1 MLDVDVKSIVR
12 NLSSEIKFLQP
23 LFESITNSLEANAR
37 NISIKVF
44 ESEVLDED
52 MTPQMVGFSIT
63 DDGDGFTEDNINSF
77 CTLWSDKKIE
87 LGCKG
92 SGRFTWLKVFDEIT
106 IISEIKEANTI
117 VTIPFTI
124 NFSKN
129 DVKREKPLSPIAV
142 NKTTI
147 IFKHV
152 TNKYYSAKQGGG
164 GIDKRVE
171 ADSSQIKNAVMDY
184 LFITFDQLKEKGEI
198 FSITISTN
206 KSQESINNSDVPE
219 LSEKSFSLEGN
230 LTNPIVDFRI
240 KYIIKSDNK
249 SNRLLYLC
257 SNNRSSHKIRPA
269 SLNVFDKLPN
279 GDSIYLYV
287 MSGYLDEL
295 DTDDRQGLD
304 YYASLKDKDELHYIL
319 YSDLLEALSLQ
330 LKDILVA
337 QYPKIKEDTV
347 KIIEE
352 IKNEKPYLSKYL
364 SKVPVT
370 IASKQTI
377 EKAASK
383 AYEQDKIDTNDKFEK
398 ALENRSIDPEGFREA
413 VNAVSSI
420 SSAELCEYILYRSK
434 ILSVLSPT
442 DLVDKAEEY
451 LHNIFMPKN
460 DSSDNSNYLST
471 NMWILDDKF
480 MSYLYVSSDLS
491 IFRINDDISDDYNR
505 SNHDLRRPDM
515 FLAFDRDGD
524 VYKNAVLVEFKK
536 YSASLDEKSK
546 ALHELPNNI
555 GEIRKSN
562 SNIQTIWAYII
573 TKLDDDFIETIEN
586 DGGYT
591 EIFSN
596 GERGA
601 FYRYNDKRNA
611 HIYICD
617 IDSLVKDAQI
627 RNKVFVDIIKK

>member
-37 NISIKVF
+37 NISIRVF
-44 ESEVLDED
+44 ESEVVDED
-52 MTPQMVGFSIT
+52 MVPQMVGFSIT
-63 DDGDGFTEDNINSF
+63 DDGDGFTEENINSF
-77 CTLWSDKKIE
+77 CTLWSDKKID

-92 SGRFTWLKVFDEIT
+92 SGRFTWLKVFNEIT
-106 IISEIKEANTI
+106 ITSEIKETNTI
-117 VTIPFTI
+117 ITIPFTV

-129 DVKREKPLSPIAV
+129 DVKRERSSLPITS

-147 IFKHV
+147 VFKHV
-152 TNKYYSAKQGGG
+152 TNKYYLVKQGGG
-164 GIDKRVE
+164 GVDKRVE
-171 ADSSQIKNAVMDY
+171 ADPVQIKNAVMDY
-184 LFITFDQLKEKGEI
+184 LFITFDQLKERGED
-198 FSITISTN
+198 FSIVISSS
-206 KSQESINNSDVPE
+206 KVQETINNADIPE
-219 LSEKSFSLEGN
+219 LSEKRFSLDGN
-230 LTNPIVDFRI
+230 LINPVVYFNI
-240 KYIIKSDNK
+240 KYIIKADGK

-257 SNNRSSHKIRPA
+257 SNNRSSHRIRPA

-287 MSGYLDEL
+287 ISNYLDEL

-304 YYASLKDKDELHYIL
+304 YYASLKEKDEIHYIL
-319 YSDLLEALSLQ
+319 YSDLLESLSLQ
-330 LKDILVA
+330 LKDVLVA
-337 QYPKIKEDTV
+337 LYPKIKEDTL

-364 SKVPVT
+364 SEVPVT

-383 AYEQDKIDTNDKFEK
+383 AYEQDKIDTNDKFER
-398 ALENRSIDPEGFREA
+398 ALANRNIDPNGFKEA
-413 VNAVSSI
+413 VSAVSSI

-434 ILSVLSPT
+434 ILSVLSPK
-442 DLVDKAEEY
+442 DLIDKEEEY

-460 DSSDNSNYLST
+460 DSSDSTNYLST

-491 IFRINDDISDDYNR
+491 IFRINDAISDNYSR
-505 SNHDLRRPDM
+505 TNHDLRRPDM

-536 YSASLDEKSK
+536 YSAPLDEKSK

-586 DGGYT
+586 IGGYT

-596 GERGA
+596 GKRGA

-617 IDSLVKDAQI
+617 IDSIVKDAHI